1 MEKYEPACPWHI
13 RIGDLFIAPGRVPN
27 QGTVWIGEV
36 NWDRGKEFNT
46 DELAELLQKFYDEM
60 G

>member
-13 RIGDLFIAPGRVPN
+13 RIGDLFIAPGAVPN
-27 QGTVWIGEV
+27 QGAVWIGEI
-36 NWDRGKEFNT
+36 NSDRGREFNT

>member
-13 RIGDLFIAPGRVPN
+13 RIGDLFIAPGKVPN

-36 NWDRGKEFNT
+36 SSGRGKEFNT
-46 DELAELLQKFYDEM
+46 DHLSELLQKFYDEM